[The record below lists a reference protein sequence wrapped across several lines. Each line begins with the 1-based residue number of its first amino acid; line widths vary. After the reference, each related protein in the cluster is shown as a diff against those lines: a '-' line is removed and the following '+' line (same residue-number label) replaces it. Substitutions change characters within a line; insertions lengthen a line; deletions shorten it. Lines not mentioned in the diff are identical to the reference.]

1 MTKPPAWPEADAN
14 AYSGDSGR
22 AQVFETIKSDVTSK
36 LDAWNRT
43 STSMFD
49 GHTWYGAAS
58 NSANGWVG
66 AHADQMTNLER
77 QLTSGI
83 NFYKMTSASIENAKA
98 DIRHTCDA
106 YQALIDDARKT
117 AADKPATDHNQS
129 ELEKAVEDY
138 IEAAF
143 QANSDVVKAAAAKVK
158 AGEVYERGTS
168 ERHPGPTVELLSSQ
182 TSPPPPAA
190 LLGGSGSAH
199 TEGATGTSEM
209 SPAGNLQGKGDSTTT
224 GLPGDVPAAAAAF
237 DGKGSAA
244 TAALPP
250 GAGTTGPIGAPLGG
264 ASTSTT
270 QAPVLPPAGVVTPSP
285 SPAPPPAIPKTG
297 TPPPVSVG
305 SGSGSG
311 GGGSI
316 GAGSG
321 GAGGPGAGGSSSG
334 GSASP
339 LSDAK
344 TGDQKAEAGPG
355 QDLAGQTPDDLA
367 RLAAPAA
374 QPAVAPAAFSAPALS
389 APLAPPIDP
398 ASIASAAIN
407 HTSAAVP
414 DGPGPPSGPGG
425 GGSGGGGG
433 PIPPGGG
440 GGGGIAPP
448 VNSMPAV
455 PPMPLLPP
463 ATPPPAGPPPPP
475 PPSPNVNPAA
485 NKPPDV
491 LPAPIPVSAVRAERD
506 AILAASAAGT
516 MAAGGANAALTL
528 ARRIAAAL
536 NVGATDFGFFWITGL
551 TADGTIVVAN
561 SYGLGYIPQGV
572 NLPENVKLATA
583 DESIPMADRA
593 KWATYPILAVQGWAQ
608 AHAQKL
614 RAVIATETQFANFD
628 PGAAKI
634 VLQAEDIPD
643 TGAMQGR
650 SRLEVIAPG
659 AAAHLAAVP
668 DAGLND
674 LLPAAPADAS
684 APEDRSAAMW
694 FDMAVPLMS
703 TTSDRGIVHMELMVQ
718 YADHAQE
725 LALYRAHT
733 AADAALQRDSI
744 ADWVYWQHLSVLM
757 SDAIDATARV

>member
-1 MTKPPAWPEADAN
+1 MTIPPAWPEADEEVYGGSPN
-14 AYSGDSGR
+14 SRSQVMEGLEKQLGSVQYQWDTTNTG
-22 AQVFETIKSDVTSK
+22 VFEPSTWTGCASGTAKGRTDSHSGAILTVTHLLRDAKTFYDNTHTTIVNAK
-36 LDAWNRT
+36 NRIIEICNHYQAIIDGL
-43 STSMFD
+43 SQQNFD
-49 GHTWYGAAS
+49 KEEDRETAINAQIQAAL
-58 NSANGWVG
+58 NENTEVVNAAALALRTGQIY
-66 AHADQMTNLER
+66 APPPYTPPQ
-77 QLTSGI
+77 TSGP
-83 NFYKMTSASIENAKA
+83 
-98 DIRHTCDA
+98 
-106 YQALIDDARKT
+106 Q
-117 AADKPATDHNQS
+117 
-129 ELEKAVEDY
+129 
-138 IEAAF
+138 
-143 QANSDVVKAAAAKVK
+143 
-158 AGEVYERGTS
+158 
-168 ERHPGPTVELLSSQ
+168 LLSSQ
-182 TSPPPPAA
+182 LPAAPPAA
-190 LLGGSGSAH
+190 AVGTTGAGLQTGTVAPGATAGPVSA
-199 TEGATGTSEM
+199 ATGTDGN
-209 SPAGNLQGKGDSTTT
+209 AGQSVAPPMATTNIVPVANTNTT
-224 GLPGDVPAAAAAF
+224 GLAGQPQTPPISATTSIPAAAT
-237 DGKGSAA
+237 GTGSA
-244 TAALPP
+244 TLQQQTP
-250 GAGTTGPIGAPLGG
+250 
-264 ASTSTT
+264 
-270 QAPVLPPAGVVTPSP
+270 PPAGVVTPLP

-334 GSASP
+334 GTASP

-516 MAAGGANAALTL
+516 MAAGGANAALAL

-733 AADAALQRDSI
+733 AADAALQRDAI

>member
-1 MTKPPAWPEADAN
+1 MTLPPAWPEADEDSYGGGPGSRSKLIEDIQKELGNHRYQWDTTTTGVYEVATWSGN
-14 AYSGDSGR
+14 AAGTAKGR
-22 AQVFETIKSDVTSK
+22 TESHSSDMQSVDQLLTKAKTFYLNAHTTIVNAKNRIIEICNHYQAEIDRLSNADFKNESDRTTAIDAQVQAAFNENSEVVQ
-36 LDAWNRT
+36 A
-43 STSMFD
+43 
-49 GHTWYGAAS
+49 AAS
-58 NSANGWVG
+58 AVKTGGVYTP
-66 AHADQMTNLER
+66 QEP
-77 QLTSGI
+77 
-83 NFYKMTSASIENAKA
+83 
-98 DIRHTCDA
+98 
-106 YQALIDDARKT
+106 ARRR
-117 AADKPATDHNQS
+117 DP
-129 ELEKAVEDY
+129 
-138 IEAAF
+138 
-143 QANSDVVKAAAAKVK
+143 VVQ
-158 AGEVYERGTS
+158 
-168 ERHPGPTVELLSSQ
+168 LLSGQ
-182 TSPPPPAA
+182 MLNTPPPAA
-190 LLGGSGSAH
+190 STADSGGTVESS
-199 TEGATGTSEM
+199 GATGAL
-209 SPAGNLQGKGDSTTT
+209 PAVQ
-224 GLPGDVPAAAAAF
+224 AAATTDA
-237 DGKGSAA
+237 G
-244 TAALPP
+244 
-250 GAGTTGPIGAPLGG
+250 GTTGSSGATGPLPAVQAAATTDAGG
-264 ASTSTT
+264 TIPSSGATGGPLPAPVPSGTT
-270 QAPVLPPAGVVTPSP
+270 QANGTIQSALPPAGVVTPP
-285 SPAPPPAIPKTG
+285 PPPAPPPAIPKTG

-475 PPSPNVNPAA
+475 PPSPNVNSAA

-733 AADAALQRDSI
+733 AADAALQRDAI

>member
-1 MTKPPAWPEADAN
+1 MTTIPRPTDGRKGEMTVPPAWPEADEDS
-14 AYSGDSGR
+14 YSGGP
-22 AQVFETIKSDVTSK
+22 TS
-36 LDAWNRT
+36 R
-43 STSMFD
+43 S
-49 GHTWYGAAS
+49 
-58 NSANGWVG
+58 
-66 AHADQMTNLER
+66 Q
-77 QLTSGI
+77 
-83 NFYKMTSASIENAKA
+83 
-98 DIRHTCDA
+98 
-106 YQALIDDARKT
+106 LIDDLKRQLGTGQYQWDTTSTGVFEVPTWSGNAAGAAKGWTDAHSGDMQSVDQLLTTAKTFYDNTRKT
-117 AADKPATDHNQS
+117 IVNAKNRIIEICNHYQS
-129 ELEKAVEDY
+129 EIDRLSKADFEKESDRTTAIDAQ
-138 IEAAF
+138 IQAALKE
-143 QANSDVVKAAAAKVK
+143 NSDVVQAAALAVK
-158 AGEVYERGTS
+158 RGEVYSPPEIAT
-168 ERHPGPTVELLSSQ
+168 HTDPGVQLLSGQ
-182 TSPPPPAA
+182 LPNMPPPPAVGTTGA
-190 LLGGSGSAH
+190 NENIRPS
-199 TEGATGTSEM
+199 GATGAPL
-209 SPAGNLQGKGDSTTT
+209 PA
-224 GLPGDVPAAAAAF
+224 VPAV
-237 DGKGSAA
+237 GI
-244 TAALPP
+244 T
-250 GAGTTGPIGAPLGG
+250 G
-264 ASTSTT
+264 ASENIPSSGATGGPLPAAVPSGTT
-270 QAPVLPPAGVVTPSP
+270 QANGTIQSALPPAGVVPP
-285 SPAPPPAIPKTG
+285 PPPPPPAIPKTG

-311 GGGSI
+311 GGGSV

-334 GSASP
+334 GTASP

-448 VNSMPAV
+448 VNSLPAV

-733 AADAALQRDSI
+733 AADAALQRDAI